1 MRYLKQFLG
10 IFFILVKGYENW
22 ATKATLLIHLLMI
35 LLVSSVSGLISAET
49 ALAVINFGHG
59 NVNI

>member
-1 MRYLKQFLG
+1 M
-10 IFFILVKGYENW
+10 KGYENW